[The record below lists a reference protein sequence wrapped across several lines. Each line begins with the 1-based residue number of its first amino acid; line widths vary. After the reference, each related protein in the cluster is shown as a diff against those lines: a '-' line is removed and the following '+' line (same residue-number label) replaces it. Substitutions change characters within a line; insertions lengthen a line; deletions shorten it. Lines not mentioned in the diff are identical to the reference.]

1 MGRII
6 QTSFRMEENLYK
18 EYKKWLI
25 DNGYRSINQHINEV
39 VEEIIKKKTKA
50 QCKESTGRK
59 TLTLKK
65 S

>member
-39 VEEIIKKKTKA
+39 VEEIIKKKQKPSAKKA
-50 QCKESTGRK
+50 PGEKR
-59 TLTLKK
+59 
-65 S
+65 

>member
-39 VEEIIKKKTKA
+39 VGEIIKKKTKA
-50 QCKESTGRK
+50 QCKAPGEKR
-59 TLTLKK
+59 
-65 S
+65 